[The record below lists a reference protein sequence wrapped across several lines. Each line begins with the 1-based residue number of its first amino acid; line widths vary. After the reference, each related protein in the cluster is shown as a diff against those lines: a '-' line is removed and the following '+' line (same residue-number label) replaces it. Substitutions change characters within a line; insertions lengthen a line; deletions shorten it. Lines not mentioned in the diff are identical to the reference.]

1 LPSIQ
6 GQSPPSTGFVDV
18 PGRFA
23 IGIAVTGDVRS
34 PGPSGPRRS
43 EKRISERTR
52 DAIEEAAA
60 AGFFDNVPG
69 SGQPLDFSFEDNP
82 YIPEGMR
89 SAYRMLRNAGYA
101 LPWMEDRKDIEKKR
115 SELDRR
121 LAAHLS
127 HVDATV
133 QRIPRIPAYLRP
145 SRTSR
150 LRDGHEE
157 FVARFIRS
165 VDNLNRKIDIYNLTV
180 PVVSL
185 QVARYD
191 GESAL
196 KRLRSAIPDFAT

>member
-1 LPSIQ
+1 
-6 GQSPPSTGFVDV
+6 
-18 PGRFA
+18 
-23 IGIAVTGDVRS
+23 VTGDVRS
-34 PGPSGPRRS
+34 TGPSGPRRP
-43 EKRISERTR
+43 EKRITERTR

-60 AGFFDNVPG
+60 AGFFDNIPG

-82 YIPEGMR
+82 HIPEGMR
-89 SAYRMLRNAGYA
+89 TAYRMLRNAGYA

-121 LAAHLS
+121 LTAHLN

-133 QRIPRIPAYLRP
+133 QRIPRIPAYLRS

-150 LRDGHEE
+150 LREGHEE
-157 FVARFIRS
+157 FVERFIRS
-165 VDNLNRKIDIYNLTV
+165 VGNLNRKIDIYNLTV

-191 GESAL
+191 GERAL
-196 KRLRSAIPDFAT
+196 ERLRSAIPDLAT